1 MFIIGCCGMSVLE
14 SDSDVHVSN
23 TANRHRFG
31 VLEFIL
37 CIERVKISSVPL
49 VKVLGQALSW
59 DSESRKTFSS
69 TGTSLFISK
78 SYRILQ

>member
-1 MFIIGCCGMSVLE
+1 MLE

-31 VLEFIL
+31 VLECIF
-37 CIERVKISSVPL
+37 CIERVKISYFPL
-49 VKVLGQALSW
+49 VKVLGQALVMHPFVRN
-59 DSESRKTFSS
+59 SESRKIFSS
-69 TGTSLFISK
+69 TETSLFISK